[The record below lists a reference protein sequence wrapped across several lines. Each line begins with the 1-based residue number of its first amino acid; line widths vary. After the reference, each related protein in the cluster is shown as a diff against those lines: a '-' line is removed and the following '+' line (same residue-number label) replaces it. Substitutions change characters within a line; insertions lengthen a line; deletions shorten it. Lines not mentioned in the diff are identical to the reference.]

1 MRGSPGEGT
10 RAIPCVLS
18 RYKND
23 QKVMGQL
30 AEPSYHEELRES
42 VLTAERALL
51 YGLGFQL
58 NIDHPHYFAIKVVA
72 ELARQGGPVGAF
84 WADFSGKHVTGAH
97 GNVTTL
103 SVKLPSC
110 FLVP

>member
-1 MRGSPGEGT
+1 MTPCAPG
-10 RAIPCVLS
+10 

-97 GNVTTL
+97 GNVTAL

-110 FLVP
+110 FMMP